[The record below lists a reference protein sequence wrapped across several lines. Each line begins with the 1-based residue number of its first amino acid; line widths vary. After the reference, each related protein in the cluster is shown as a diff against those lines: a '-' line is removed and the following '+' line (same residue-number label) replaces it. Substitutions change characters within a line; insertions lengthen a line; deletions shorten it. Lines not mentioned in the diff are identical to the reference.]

1 VREVSAVRSTLPM
14 IPTTFT
20 CATVAVLAVSA
31 VALAACVARAA
42 PAQAAETTATIAP
55 SLTPDRLGAKSAL
68 TFAIQYTGGEFGVP
82 APVRSSILQFPAGL
96 TLELHRLRGCNR
108 ARLRARGVSGCPAQS
123 RLGGGHALVAVH
135 AGSLRIAEQVTLSA
149 FLGPPRNLLPTFE
162 ILARGYSPLDERI
175 VFSGTV
181 LPDSA
186 PYGEELVLSIPPI
199 PSLPLEPDASIVSFS
214 LTIGARRQLKRHD
227 ADAVLVPS
235 SCPAT
240 GGFPFAAEF
249 TYADGAGDGALATVP
264 CGRAVPATVGLA
276 DGSMPHD
283 RPDDPVSAQVARRG
297 R

>member
-1 VREVSAVRSTLPM
+1 M
-14 IPTTFT
+14 IPTTLT
-20 CATVAVLAVSA
+20 CATVSVLAVCA
-31 VALAACVARAA
+31 VGLAACVARAA
-42 PAQAAETTATIAP
+42 PARAAETTATIAP
-55 SLTPDRLGAKSAL
+55 SLVPDRLGAKAAL

-82 APVRSSILQFPAGL
+82 APMRGSILQFPAGL
-96 TLELHRLRGCNR
+96 TLELHRLRSCNT
-108 ARLRARGVSGCPAQS
+108 ARLRARGMSGCPTQS

-135 AGSLRIAEQVTLSA
+135 AGSLRITEQVTLSA
-149 FLGPPRNLLPTFE
+149 FLGPPRNLQPTFE

-214 LTIGARRQLKRHD
+214 LTIGASRQLEHHD
-227 ADAVLVPS
+227 ANAVLIPS
-235 SCPAT
+235 SCPPT

-249 TYADGAGDGALATVP
+249 TYADGASGGALATVP
-264 CGRAVPATVGLA
+264 CGRAASATVSFA
-276 DGSMPHD
+276 DGN
-283 RPDDPVSAQVARRG
+283 RPDGPVPVRVARRG